1 MFELFATK
9 VSDGYGGFEYSMKP
23 LGYAVMIVVFL
34 LLLFTISALRK
45 QERKTLFSTKQ
56 LVFAAISMALA
67 VVTSYL
73 KLFHAPMGGSITLCS
88 MLFITLIGYWYGPTI
103 GLTSAI
109 AYGLLQLIIDPYII
123 SIPQMLIDYIFAFG
137 ALGLSG
143 FFCNKKHGLIKG
155 YLLGIFGRFVFAT
168 LSGVIFF
175 ASYAPEGMSPIIY
188 SIGYNFFYIAIEGAI
203 TVVII
208 AIPQV
213 ASALGQVKKY
223 ALE

>member
-1 MFELFATK
+1 MLKFFATK
-9 VSDGYGGFEYSMKP
+9 VDDGWGGFEYNIKP
-23 LGYAVMIVVFL
+23 LGYAVMILVFVIL
-34 LLLFTISALRK
+34 LLVISSLRK
-45 QERKTLFSTKQ
+45 QERKSAFSTKQ
-56 LVFAAISMALA
+56 LVFAAIAMALA
-67 VVTSYL
+67 VATSYL

-88 MLFITLIGYWYGPTI
+88 MLFITLIGYWYGPAI

-109 AYGLLQLIIDPYII
+109 AYGLLQLIIDPYVI
-123 SIPQMLIDYIFAFG
+123 SLPQMFIDYIFAFG

-143 FFCNKKHGLIKG
+143 FFTNKKYGLIKG
-155 YLLGIFGRFVFAT
+155 YLLGIFGRFIFAT

-175 ASYAPEGMSPIIY
+175 ASYAGDMNPWIY

-203 TVVII
+203 TLVVI

-213 ASALGQVKKY
+213 ASALGEVKKF